1 MTQTQTP
8 IVNFVLKKLN
18 ENWVYPN
25 IIFMLT
31 PLLGI
36 FYVITSYRFE
46 KQKKITTAEEESSNL
61 ILAVDEP
68 SRRSLSEFYGDAD
81 MGENEDDDIVAIVS
95 SPESENTF

>member
-18 ENWVYPN
+18 ENWIYPN
-25 IIFMLT
+25 LIFMFT

-36 FYVITSYRFE
+36 FYVVSSYRFE
-46 KQKKITTAEEESSNL
+46 KQKKQATAEEESSNL

-68 SRRSLSEFYGDAD
+68 SRRSLSEYYGDAD
-81 MGENEDDDIVAIVS
+81 MGADEDDDIVAIVT